1 MRLFFVQQTDQ
12 IISYAKIIFSVHHL
26 SFQNAPNFL
35 NWIKLRVLWR
45 PHVKDI
51 DTSSPLPLLCIGSY
65 MAWGTIS
72 LRDITIRH
80 AVLNLRMEVLDQDV
94 DALILIQCVIHDNKG
109 TNSLSSKSPQAIT
122 E

>member
-35 NWIKLRVLWR
+35 NWIEIRVLWR
-45 PHVKDI
+45 PHIKDF
-51 DTSSPLPLLCIGSY
+51 DTSSPLSLLCIGPH
-65 MAWGTIS
+65 MAWGTSS

-94 DALILIQCVIHDNKG
+94 DALILIQCVIHDSKG
-109 TNSLSSKSPQAIT
+109 TNSLNSKAAQAIT